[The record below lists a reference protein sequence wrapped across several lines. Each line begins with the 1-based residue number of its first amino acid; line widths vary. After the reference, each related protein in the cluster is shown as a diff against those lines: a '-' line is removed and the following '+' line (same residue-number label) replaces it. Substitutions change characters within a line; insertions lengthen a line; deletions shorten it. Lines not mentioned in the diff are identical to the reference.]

1 MVAIVQ
7 RLEYWVVSP
16 GVRFQDPLATLMRK
30 STWKLSDAEIK
41 VLIEAIN
48 SIDSNKM
55 AKEDLVLLYTLK
67 ARFEASLNN

>member
-1 MVAIVQ
+1 
-7 RLEYWVVSP
+7 
-16 GVRFQDPLATLMRK
+16 MRK